1 MTFRSKFNIGDK
13 VYFWS
18 FYNVKIM
25 EGKIDYVSLYYSKAC
40 GIEWNYGVSP
50 LERTSISSE
59 RIPEHL
65 VFNNRSDVLDFCMEL
80 TKDI

>member
-40 GIEWNYGVSP
+40 GIEW
-50 LERTSISSE
+50 SS
-59 RIPEHL
+59 H
-65 VFNNRSDVLDFCMEL
+65 
-80 TKDI
+80 